1 MYVNIPLLFVSDVLF
16 VTFAPTKTE
25 CTGTELAKVLTN
37 NKTLKCL
44 NLSWN
49 SFKDVSVLNLR
60 KSVLE
65 ELDLSYNNI
74 SDENF
79 ESFAKSLQKNKT
91 LQHLNLR
98 GNRLGASPIES
109 LARYVRRNTKLLG
122 LHLEENQGTMSSFGF
137 VKYKEKGEDPC
148 HVPYVVFVTDNT
160 HVARKSCAQ
169 QLILCTQTQV
179 HNVLDMCTVSC
190 LHNVLDASNFSRYSC
205 GD

>member
-1 MYVNIPLLFVSDVLF
+1 M
-16 VTFAPTKTE
+16 
-25 CTGTELAKVLTN
+25 LTN

-148 HVPYVVFVTDNT
+148 HVPYVVLSQHSCCKKILRTATHTLYSNT
-160 HVARKSCAQ
+160 GTQRVGYVHGIVFAQ
-169 QLILCTQTQV
+169 CLGCLQFFE
-179 HNVLDMCTVSC
+179 VLMWR
-190 LHNVLDASNFSRYSC
+190 LKL
-205 GD
+205 